1 MHIRP
6 LVMEMSHWTLVVH
19 KWNYFLK
26 VLEPW
31 FWIQFQKGK
40 NSSGRSFG
48 SVLILCTWFILWFVA
63 IFQNFLIA
71 LYSVCAN
78 ILFPLPVNNL
88 TYLQHGKEAWRRRRR
103 RRREARRRTSARTRP
118 SGRPPRPPPARPW
131 PARHTPKRE
140 WPLLLLLD
148 AVMLL
153 RPAKSTFGANLAFWK
168 VTFQFCHKR

>member
-1 MHIRP
+1 MI
-6 LVMEMSHWTLVVH
+6 ESS
-19 KWNYFLK
+19 
-26 VLEPW
+26 
-31 FWIQFQKGK
+31 IQY
-40 NSSGRSFG
+40 
-48 SVLILCTWFILWFVA
+48 
-63 IFQNFLIA
+63 FLIA

-88 TYLQHGKEAWRRRRR
+88 TYLQHGKEVWRRRRR

-131 PARHTPKRE
+131 PARHTPKRK

-153 RPAKSTFGANLAFWK
+153 RLAKSTHGANLAFWK
-168 VTFQFCHKR
+168 VTFQFCHKRQNFGKTLSSLEKIILKISCQSLKFPIHSVKPNIFTKITTFSIKNMF